1 MNEINQLVSP
11 DTQATILQVLG
22 LLTLAMPLI
31 EKVVAKTENKID
43 DKVLDIV
50 EKILAIVPRVRLGD
64 KK

>member
-1 MNEINQLVSP
+1 MDEINQLVSP

-31 EKVVAKTENKID
+31 EKVVAKTQNKID
-43 DKVLDIV
+43 DKVLAVV
-50 EKILAIVPRVRLGD
+50 EKILAIVPRVSIGG